1 MEVCV
6 LFEVVTEYNKDIF
19 CKCYRVYYK
28 VFSKYNTKK
37 TILLMIISFALATI
51 ALALRIINPEV
62 FHTVWASVYFYTMFL
77 IFLRSEITMNDRG
90 IRRTVDRVFR
100 KNPDMDLI
108 RKYVFNEENF
118 VSTNDKN
125 ETKYYEYSS
134 IVHLEIVDEYI
145 IMLLKSKKFM
155 ALKNSDE
162 LISFLQTKV
171 GVVI

>member
-19 CKCYRVYYK
+19 CECYRIYHK
-28 VFSKYNTKK
+28 VFSKYNTKR
-37 TILLMIISFALATI
+37 TILLMIMSFALATI
-51 ALALRIINPEV
+51 ALILRIINPEV
-62 FHTVWASVYFYTMFL
+62 FHTIFASIYFYIMFL
-77 IFLRSEITMNDRG
+77 IFLLSEITMNDRG
-90 IRRTVDRVFR
+90 IRRTVDRVFS

-108 RKYVFNEENF
+108 IKYVFNEENF

-134 IVHLEIVDEYI
+134 IVYLEIVDEYI
-145 IMLLKSKKFM
+145 IMLLKSKKFI
-155 ALKNSDE
+155 ALKTSDE
-162 LISFLQTKV
+162 LISFLQTKG